1 MNRRV
6 RILMMTLAV
15 ALAARANAADPPQSA
30 PKAAQNGQDRAALE
44 KAFAEK
50 MTGATLVGRFTV
62 AGKDNVEPKPE
73 RYELGA
79 VTKLEGDKWLFTAR
93 INYGDTD
100 VNLPIPLTVVWAG
113 DTPII
118 TLTNETIPGLGTFTV
133 RVMFHGD
140 RYAGTWQH
148 DQLGGHLFGTIQP
161 AEKKEAPRQ

>member
-1 MNRRV
+1 MNRCV
-6 RILMMTLAV
+6 CTLMMTLAI
-15 ALAARANAADPPQSA
+15 ALAARVNAADPPQSA
-30 PKAAQNGQDRAALE
+30 PKVAHEGQDRATLE

-50 MTGATLVGRFTV
+50 MTGAMLIGRFTV
-62 AGKDNVEPKPE
+62 AGKEDVEPKPE

-93 INYGDTD
+93 IKYGETD
-100 VNLPIPLTVVWAG
+100 VNLPIPLTMVWAG
-113 DTPII
+113 DTPVI

-148 DQLGGHLFGTIQP
+148 DKVGGHLFGTIQP
-161 AEKKEAPRQ
+161 AEKKATPKQ